1 MNKKLSAKPPDI
13 YSDASDMASI
23 TMWWDSFVN
32 DFFDDHARLTI
43 RNVSDE
49 HNQIKNYTISR
60 TLIPRFF
67 RSFGEGGVTD
77 MYFHLVRS
85 QTAIPKDIQTQ
96 PQSIITFES
105 DSCTMITKH
114 GRPMFA
120 KICTEGHLYVEFLLN
135 NVQLNESFASNE
147 PHQAAYTHP
156 HPPVRIRNWVFSI
169 RRFSEMIPR
178 SAIAIQQDPNLIEQL
193 SKNISK
199 SGLTPA
205 TLHYLKLCNVLEP
218 MQELMFRNK
227 QTGVSP
233 RECLKATVSQ
243 KMSLRMGGMGGA
255 PPPPQ
260 PPPQFQRSG
269 SMIGQGGIMEDL
281 NKSEGKM
288 QMAGSSSA
296 NASPQSQ
303 SGAQTPG
310 IFCVLFFFSY
320 RKQVFFC
327 CCNQGVLSDELV
339 KKIFFFV
346 KIFEFWVEL
355 KMIFF

>member
-1 MNKKLSAKPPDI
+1 
-13 YSDASDMASI
+13 
-23 TMWWDSFVN
+23 
-32 DFFDDHARLTI
+32 
-43 RNVSDE
+43 
-49 HNQIKNYTISR
+49 
-60 TLIPRFF
+60 
-67 RSFGEGGVTD
+67 

-147 PHQAAYTHP
+147 HHQAYP

-218 MQELMFRNK
+218 MQELMYRNK

-243 KMSLRMGGMGGA
+243 KMSMRMGAMGNT
-255 PPPPQ
+255 
-260 PPPQFQRSG
+260 PPQFQRSA
-269 SMIGQGGIMEDL
+269 SMIGPGGMMEDM
-281 NKSEGKM
+281 NKGDGKM
-288 QMAGSSSA
+288 QLSASSSA

-310 IFCVLFFFSY
+310 IFCVFLFFVSEAS
-320 RKQVFFC
+320 FFFIF
-327 CCNQGVLSDELV
+327 CCNQGILSDELV
-339 KKIFFFV
+339 KIIFFIINP
-346 KIFEFWVEL
+346 IF
-355 KMIFF
+355 